1 MKWNSGKT
9 IFYKAIVELS
19 PYNFTSDYDM
29 SGRMVGE
36 NSQVSQED
44 QEESPGVTQG
54 VTASLGYLASITS
67 IFNSVTTNTAQD
79 KKDETEQVREQEE
92 EEEESVDVGANYD
105 VSGTA
110 VFKRN
115 LEAVEQWKSL
125 VKSERELQ

>member
-1 MKWNSGKT
+1 ME
-9 IFYKAIVELS
+9 IS

-36 NSQVSQED
+36 NSQVFQVD

-54 VTASLGYLASITS
+54 ATASLGYLSSISS
-67 IFNSVTTNTAQD
+67 IFNSITTNTV
-79 KKDETEQVREQEE
+79 TEEVPEKEE

-110 VFKRN
+110 VTGRFKKN
-115 LEAVEQWKSL
+115 LETVEQWKSL
-125 VKSERELQ
+125 VKSEREPQ

>member
-36 NSQVSQED
+36 NPQVSQVD
-44 QEESPGVTQG
+44 QEESPGATQG
-54 VTASLGYLASITS
+54 ATASLGYLTSISS
-67 IFNSVTTNTAQD
+67 IFNSITTNTV
-79 KKDETEQVREQEE
+79 TEQVREQEE
-92 EEEESVDVGANYD
+92 DEEESVAVGANYD
-105 VSGTA
+105 VPGTA